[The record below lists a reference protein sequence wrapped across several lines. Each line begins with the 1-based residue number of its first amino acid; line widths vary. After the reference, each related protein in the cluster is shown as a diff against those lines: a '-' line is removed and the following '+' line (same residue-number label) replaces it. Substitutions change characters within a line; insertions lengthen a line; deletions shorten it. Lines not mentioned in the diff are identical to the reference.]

1 MRPSQNSSKLTGISL
16 RLYYSSLRE
25 TIHWGELMRNS
36 FYRRSGAQL
45 LAGALAVSQLWSQAA
60 MAQQNIGDTQ
70 VVVNDVRGIVGKRD
84 PAVLRAGI
92 DVFQDEIIRTGER
105 SASRV
110 RFQDNTN
117 LSVGAGSEVT
127 LDRFVFDPDP
137 EKSQVALSI
146 AKGVVRFATGSL
158 PKSAYKITT
167 PTATIGV
174 RGTILTVA
182 VADDG
187 TTTVSVEEGIA
198 LVSAAG
204 ITAAVNA
211 GMTTSATPGSAPST
225 PSPTPPAS
233 PAPIAEMDDLLS
245 QNDLAPGPSAGHS
258 AADLTKDALIPL
270 GIAAVILTIVA
281 ITAGNGHSTPSTT
294 STH

>member
-1 MRPSQNSSKLTGISL
+1 VISQ
-16 RLYYSSLRE
+16 
-25 TIHWGELMRNS
+25 
-36 FYRRSGAQL
+36 F
-45 LAGALAVSQLWSQAA
+45 WSQAA

-70 VVVNDVRGIVGKRD
+70 VVVNDVRGVIGKQE

-92 DVFQDEIIRTGER
+92 DVFQNEIIRTGDR

-110 RFQDNTN
+110 HFQDNTD

-137 EKSQVALSI
+137 TKSQVALSI
-146 AKGVVRFATGSL
+146 AKGVVRFATGTL

-187 TTTVSVEEGIA
+187 TTTVSVEEGIVT
-198 LVSAAG
+198 VSAGGA
-204 ITAAVNA
+204 TAVVNS
-211 GMTTSATPGSAPST
+211 GMTTITTSGSPPST
-225 PSPTPPAS
+225 PAPSPPTPLAL
-233 PAPIAEMDDLLS
+233 IAEMDNLLS
-245 QNDLAPGPSAGHS
+245 QGDLSPGPPAGH
-258 AADLTKDALIPL
+258 AAAGLTQDILVPL
-270 GIAAVILTIVA
+270 GIAAVIATLIV
-281 ITAGNGHSTPSTT
+281 ITAGDSHQASSTI

>member
-1 MRPSQNSSKLTGISL
+1 
-16 RLYYSSLRE
+16 
-25 TIHWGELMRNS
+25 MRNS
-36 FYRRSGAQL
+36 LYRRTIAQL
-45 LAGALAVSQLWSQAA
+45 LGGALAVSQLWSQAA
-60 MAQQNIGDTQ
+60 LAQQNIGDTQ
-70 VVVNDVRGIVGKRD
+70 VVVNDVRGVVGKQE

-92 DVFQDEIIRTGER
+92 DIFQDEIIRTGDR

-110 RFQDNTN
+110 RFQDNTD

-127 LDRFVFDPDP
+127 LDRFVFDPNP

-146 AKGVVRFATGSL
+146 AKGVARFTTGSL

-204 ITAAVNA
+204 VIVTVDS
-211 GMTTSATPGSAPST
+211 GMTTSTTSGAPPST
-225 PSPTPPAS
+225 PTPTPPVP
-233 PAPIAEMDDLLS
+233 PAPIAEMDNLLG
-245 QNDLAPGPSAGHS
+245 QGNLAPGPSAGHA
-258 AADLTKDALIPL
+258 AADLTKDSLIPI
-270 GIAAVILTIVA
+270 GIAAVILALIA
-281 ITAGNGHSTPSTT
+281 ITAGDGHSTPSTT